1 MFDPRTAEV
10 ARLAAAEVAARAEIK
25 RLSAELKDRLDPNDP
40 ATRDWMDA
48 TARWHLI
55 LDRLYPAVFWADFA
69 TLKQARRRD
78 EATGGWTRSSAPPE
92 SVETA
97 IRFLEAD
104 LDCFRSGYVK
114 ERLIRHLVRQDLG
127 GEALR
132 RLRRVVLSALD
143 RPARRE
149 FGAICRLAIRVSD
162 DAPRAEVAS
171 FARNDNPE
179 IARRAAW
186 MREAINEGRVGLQA
200 RQRPPARQ

>member
-1 MFDPRTAEV
+1 VFDPRTAEV

-25 RLSAELKDRLDPNDP
+25 RLSAALKDRRNPNDP
-40 ATRDWMDA
+40 ATHAWTDA
-48 TARWHLI
+48 TARWRLI
-55 LDRLYPAVFWADFA
+55 LDRLYPAAFWPDVAA
-69 TLKQARRRD
+69 LKQARRRD
-78 EATGGWTRSSAPPE
+78 EATNGWVWSSAPPE
-92 SVETA
+92 SVEMA

-104 LDCFRSGYVK
+104 LGCFRSGYVK

-186 MREAINEGRVGLQA
+186 MRDVILEGRVGLQA
-200 RQRPPARQ
+200 RQRPPSRR